1 MLWHVTM
8 TLIYFSDLTKK
19 NHNPKTK
26 PLMLSKYDPSTYT
39 VIWGITG
46 HFLHFE
52 CVRKNYKG
60 F

>member
-1 MLWHVTM
+1 MIKEIGKYP
-8 TLIYFSDLTKK
+8 LILHYEIIKIHLDT
-19 NHNPKTK
+19 
-26 PLMLSKYDPSTYT
+26 DT